1 MIVLCRPGPSLIA
14 SDQTRPGGET
24 AEAGQM
30 ETVITSDIRR
40 EDVTGESGLEADQ
53 T

>member
-1 MIVLCRPGPSLIA
+1 MSCAGPGPA
-14 SDQTRPGGET
+14 SDQTRTGGET
-24 AEAGQM
+24 AEAGHQM

-40 EDVTGESGLEADQ
+40 EDVTRESGLEADQ